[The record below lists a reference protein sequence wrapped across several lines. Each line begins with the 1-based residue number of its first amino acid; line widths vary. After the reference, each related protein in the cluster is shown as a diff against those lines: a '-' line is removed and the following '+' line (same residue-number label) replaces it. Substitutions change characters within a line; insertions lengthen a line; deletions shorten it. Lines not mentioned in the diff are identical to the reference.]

1 MALVAGHGN
10 GAGQPRVEVTR
21 GDRLPV
27 GMPRPDRAEGVPPT
41 PPPPQA
47 PAEPQTRSPDL
58 PPGVVQGPGAPSAI
72 ITSAEL
78 FPAKGPGKHSPFT
91 KGNKFAALGGSAKRD
106 VPKLLGQMGIP
117 EAAPFR
123 AFKALALGFLK
134 HHVNRLAR
142 DVGGGECG
150 PAPSMMVKFAAFQA
164 ASAEYLY
171 REAVKMLETPPDAGQ
186 SPDLS
191 KLQELFQSSS
201 KLQNSSRQNLLAAHE
216 LCAKEALSRRNKQPS
231 PHSALEKAFGD
242 GS

>member
-1 MALVAGHGN
+1 MALVSGHGN
-10 GAGQPRVEVTR
+10 GAGQPRVEVAR
-21 GDRLPV
+21 SDRLPV
-27 GMPRPDRAEGVPPT
+27 GMPRPDRVEGAPPAPPPT
-41 PPPPQA
+41 Q
-47 PAEPQTRSPDL
+47 EPGESQTRSPDL
-58 PPGVVQGPGAPSAI
+58 PPGGVQGPGAPSAV

-171 REAVKMLETPPDAGQ
+171 REAVKMLESANGPPA
-186 SPDLS
+186 DLS